1 LEQCDRLQS
10 WLKKLITQNGV
21 NKAIVALANKNAR
34 MAWAIVKT
42 GEAYKAV

>member
-1 LEQCDRLQS
+1 LV
-10 WLKKLITQNGV
+10 KKLITQNGV

-34 MAWAIVKT
+34 MTWAIVKT